1 MNIKK
6 IKIDTLLEYPG
17 NARKGN
23 VGILVESLKVNG
35 QYRPIIVQKSTNYV
49 LAGNHLLKAANRL
62 EWDEIDAVVIDVD
75 DERALKIVLADNRT
89 ADLGEYDHDLL
100 HSLLKEL
107 EDFAGTGYSIQDID
121 ELEKLGGAPKE
132 EEKPEVEFSL
142 ALREENNYLVL
153 VFDNAMDW
161 QAAIDTF
168 GLKTVKAWD
177 SKPGFSRMG
186 VGRVIR
192 GQPIL
197 NRLNR
202 VDR

>member
-1 MNIKK
+1 MNIQK
-6 IKIDTLLEYPG
+6 IKIDSLVEYPG

-132 EEKPEVEFSL
+132 EKPEVEFSV
-142 ALREENNYLVL
+142 ALREENNYLIL
-153 VFDNAMDW
+153 VFDDSVDW

-177 SKPGFSRMG
+177 TKPNFQRLGL
-186 VGRVIR
+186 GRVIE
-192 GQPIL
+192 GAPIVA
-197 NRLNR
+197 RLNENR
-202 VDR
+202 

>member
-100 HSLLKEL
+100 HSLLKVL

-168 GLKTVKAWD
+168 ELKTVKAWD
-177 SKPGFSRMG
+177 SKPGFSRLG

>member
-168 GLKTVKAWD
+168 ELKTVKAWD

>member
-132 EEKPEVEFSL
+132 EKPEVEFSV
-142 ALREENNYLVL
+142 ALREENNYLIL
-153 VFDNAMDW
+153 VFDDSVDW

-177 SKPGFSRMG
+177 TKPNFQRLGL
-186 VGRVIR
+186 GRVVE
-192 GQPIL
+192 GAPIVA
-197 NRLNR
+197 RLNENR
-202 VDR
+202 

>member
-132 EEKPEVEFSL
+132 EKKPEVEFSL

-168 GLKTVKAWD
+168 ELKTVKAWD

>member
-6 IKIDTLLEYPG
+6 IKIDTLVEYPG

-132 EEKPEVEFSL
+132 EKPEVDFSV
-142 ALREENNYLVL
+142 ALREENNYLIL
-153 VFDNAMDW
+153 VFDDSVDW

-177 SKPGFSRMG
+177 SKPNFQRLGL
-186 VGRVIR
+186 GRVIE
-192 GQPIL
+192 GAPIVAKL
-197 NRLNR
+197 NENR
-202 VDR
+202 

>member
-1 MNIKK
+1 M
-6 IKIDTLLEYPG
+6 
-17 NARKGN
+17 
-23 VGILVESLKVNG
+23 
-35 QYRPIIVQKSTNYV
+35 
-49 LAGNHLLKAANRL
+49 
-62 EWDEIDAVVIDVD
+62 
-75 DERALKIVLADNRT
+75 
-89 ADLGEYDHDLL
+89 
-100 HSLLKEL
+100 
-107 EDFAGTGYSIQDID
+107 
-121 ELEKLGGAPKE
+121 GGAPKE

-186 VGRVIR
+186 IGRVIR

>member
-132 EEKPEVEFSL
+132 EKPEVDFSV
-142 ALREENNYLVL
+142 ALREENNYLIL
-153 VFDNAMDW
+153 VFDDSVDW

-177 SKPGFSRMG
+177 SKPNFQRLGL
-186 VGRVIR
+186 GRVIK
-192 GQPIL
+192 GAPIVAKL
-197 NRLNR
+197 NENR
-202 VDR
+202 

>member
-1 MNIKK
+1 MNIQK
-6 IKIDTLLEYPG
+6 IKIDSLVEYPG

-49 LAGNHLLKAANRL
+49 LAGNHLLKAASRL

-132 EEKPEVEFSL
+132 EKPEVEFSV
-142 ALREENNYLVL
+142 ALREENNYLIL
-153 VFDNAMDW
+153 VFDDSVDW

-177 SKPGFSRMG
+177 TKPNFQRLGL
-186 VGRVIR
+186 GRVIE
-192 GQPIL
+192 GAPIVA
-197 NRLNR
+197 RLNENR
-202 VDR
+202 